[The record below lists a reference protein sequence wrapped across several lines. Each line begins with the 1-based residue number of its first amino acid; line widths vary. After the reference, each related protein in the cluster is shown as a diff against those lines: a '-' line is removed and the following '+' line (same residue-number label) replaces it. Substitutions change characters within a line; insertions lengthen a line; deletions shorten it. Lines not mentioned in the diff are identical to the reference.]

1 MMRISTIQEAIVEFI
16 LSDQLTPQGVVERTA
31 QQYTSDSADLILVAL
46 VSTAYELQHLYS
58 ARDPSTTQFGFE
70 LYKCAA
76 LFACDVAA
84 ARANGTDTPT
94 GADVVQY
101 WETVS
106 GGVFLEEDAGA
117 S

>member
-1 MMRISTIQEAIVEFI
+1 MTRISTIQESIVEFI
-16 LSDQLTPQGVVERTA
+16 LSDQLTPQRVVERTA
-31 QQYTSDSADLILVAL
+31 QQYTTVSADLILVAL
-46 VSTAYELQHLYS
+46 VSTAHELQYLYS

-84 ARANGTDTPT
+84 ARANGTGAPT
-94 GADVVQY
+94 GADIVQY

-106 GGVFLEEDAGA
+106 GGVFLEEGPSA